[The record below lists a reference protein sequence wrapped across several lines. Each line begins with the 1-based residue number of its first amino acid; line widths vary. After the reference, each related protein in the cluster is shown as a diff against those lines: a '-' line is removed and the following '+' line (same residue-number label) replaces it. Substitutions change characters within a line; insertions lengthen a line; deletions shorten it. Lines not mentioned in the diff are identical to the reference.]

1 MKCYCCDVILSDYE
15 ATRRNAITS
24 EFIDMC
30 NKCYKS
36 VCKVVLAVERDD
48 LRHDVIEDEFEYES
62 LDEIK
67 LEKLLDI

>member
-1 MKCYCCDVILSDYE
+1 
-15 ATRRNAITS
+15 
-24 EFIDMC
+24 MC

-62 LDEIK
+62 FDEIK
-67 LEKLLDI
+67 LDKTLDN